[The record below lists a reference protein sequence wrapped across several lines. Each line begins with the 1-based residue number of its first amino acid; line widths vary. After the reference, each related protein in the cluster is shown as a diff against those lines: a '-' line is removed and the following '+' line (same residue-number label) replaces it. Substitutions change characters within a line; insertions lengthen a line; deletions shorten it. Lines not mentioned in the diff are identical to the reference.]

1 MVYINSKVKDRSRRM
16 LMYKYL
22 ESFTVKILVP
32 LTAFTKLIVIFYPRD
47 GKL

>member
-1 MVYINSKVKDRSRRM
+1 MFTYEC
-16 LMYKYL
+16 L

-32 LTAFTKLIVIFYPRD
+32 LTAFTKPIAIFYPGD